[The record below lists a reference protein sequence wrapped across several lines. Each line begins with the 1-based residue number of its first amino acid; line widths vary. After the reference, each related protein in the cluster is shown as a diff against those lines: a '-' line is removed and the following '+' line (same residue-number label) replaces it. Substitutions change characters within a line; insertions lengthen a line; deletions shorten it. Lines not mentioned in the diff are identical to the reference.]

1 LGDQHL
7 QQQPPD
13 MEHRLIQVPVVLLPV
28 SANNLFIAPPDRLCH
43 EDKEE
48 RPWLHQK
55 QSTSWQ

>member
-1 LGDQHL
+1 
-7 QQQPPD
+7 

-48 RPWLHQK
+48 RPWPHQK